1 MPEDPPPAA
10 CWVPDSVSLQATSP
24 GPLDNVTV
32 AVKDMISVAGH
43 VSSFGHPRWRATHS
57 PAQENAPVLSGLLAA
72 GASVTG
78 LAKLDQLAYSLIG
91 NAGEGVAPLNAR
103 YPSRFTGGSSSGPA
117 AAVAAG
123 LTEAGLGTDTAGSI
137 RVPAAA
143 CGLFGFRP
151 THGLVRT
158 RGVLPLAPSFDA
170 VGVLARRAA
179 LLGQVME
186 VLLASPEAAPGPMT
200 IRTVCV
206 PSDCLARVSPE
217 LSAAVQA
224 TAQAIAETC
233 GCAVSECSLSS
244 FSNEEVADLFAR
256 IQGREVWQTHG
267 SWLSG
272 NSQFLAPDVQS
283 RVQRAEALYRAGPD
297 QADEQ
302 AWRGYPPRLGEVLP
316 ADSVAVLPVIA
327 DLPPLRSAGPQE
339 LLAFRAA
346 ALRFT
351 APASLA
357 GRPELVVPVH
367 HRASGQRFGVGI
379 LGPQSGDLALL
390 RIARLICPEGD
401 ALAV

>member
-1 MPEDPPPAA
+1 MPEDTPPAA
-10 CWVPDSVSLQATSP
+10 CWVPDSVSLQATGR
-24 GPLDNVTV
+24 GPLDGVTV
-32 AVKDMISVAGH
+32 AVKDMIAVAGH
-43 VSSFGHPRWRATHS
+43 VSSFGHPRWRATH
-57 PAQENAPVLSGLLAA
+57 PASEENAPVLSGLLAA
-72 GASVTG
+72 GASVPG

-91 NAGEGVAPLNAR
+91 NAGEGLAPLNSR
-103 YPSRFTGGSSSGPA
+103 YPRRFTGGSSSGPA

-143 CGLFGFRP
+143 CALFGFRP
-151 THGLVRT
+151 THGLVST
-158 RGVLPLAPSFDA
+158 RGVLPLAPSFDV

-186 VLLASPEAAPGPMT
+186 VLLASSGAAPGMMT
-200 IRTVCV
+200 TRAVCV
-206 PSDCLARVSPE
+206 PSDCLAAVSPG

-224 TAQAIAETC
+224 TARAIAGAT
-233 GCAVSECSLSS
+233 GGAVSECSLRP
-244 FSNEEVADLFAR
+244 FINEEVAGLFAR

-272 NSQFLAPDVQS
+272 NSQFLAADVRS
-283 RVQRAEALYRAGPD
+283 RVERAEALSRAGPD

-302 AWRGYPPRLGEVLP
+302 AWRSYRARLGGVLP

-327 DLPPLRSAGPQE
+327 DLPPLRSAGPEE
-339 LLAFRAA
+339 LLAFRAGT
-346 ALRFT
+346 LRFT

-367 HRASGQRFGVGI
+367 HRASGQRFGVGV
-379 LGPQSGDLALL
+379 LGPESGDLALL
-390 RIARLICPEGD
+390 RIARLICPEGTE
-401 ALAV
+401 LAV

>member
-1 MPEDPPPAA
+1 MPEDTLPAA
-10 CWVPDSVSLQATSP
+10 CWVPDSVRLQATGH

-57 PAQENAPVLSGLLAA
+57 PGVEHAPALSSLLAA

-91 NAGEGVAPLNAR
+91 NAGEGVAPLNSQ
-103 YPSRFTGGSSSGPA
+103 YPGRFTGGSSSGPA

-151 THGLVRT
+151 THGLVST
-158 RGVLPLAPSFDA
+158 RGVLPLAPSFDV
-170 VGVLARRAA
+170 VGVLTRRAA
-179 LLGQVME
+179 LLGQIMD
-186 VLLASPEAAPGPMT
+186 VLLASSEGAAGPAPT
-200 IRTVCV
+200 RTVCV
-206 PSDCLARVSPE
+206 PSDGLAGVSPE
-217 LSAAVQA
+217 LSAAVA
-224 TAQAIAETC
+224 GTAEAIADAT
-233 GCAVSECSLSS
+233 GCAVSECSPSS
-244 FSNEEVADLFAR
+244 FINEEVADRFAR

-272 NSQFLAPDVQS
+272 NRQFLAPDVQS
-283 RVQRAEALYRAGPD
+283 RVERAEALSRAGPD

-302 AWRGYPPRLGEVLP
+302 AWRSYPPRLDRVLP

-327 DLPPLRSAGPQE
+327 DLPPLRSAGPEE
-339 LLAFRAA
+339 LLVFRAA

-379 LGPQSGDLALL
+379 LGPESGDLALL
-390 RIARLICPEGD
+390 RIARLICPD
-401 ALAV
+401 NTALAV

>member
-1 MPEDPPPAA
+1 MPEDTPPAA
-10 CWVPDSVSLQATSP
+10 CWVPDSVSLPATGR
-24 GPLDNVTV
+24 GPLDSVTV

-57 PAQENAPVLSGLLAA
+57 PRQENAPALSRLLAA

-91 NAGEGVAPLNAR
+91 NAGEGVAPLNSR
-103 YPSRFTGGSSSGPA
+103 YPGRFTGGSSSGPA

-151 THGLVRT
+151 THGLVST
-158 RGVLPLAPSFDA
+158 RGVLPLAPSFDV
-170 VGVLARRAA
+170 VGVLTRRAA

-186 VLLASPEAAPGPMT
+186 VLLASSAAPPGPVT
-200 IRTVCV
+200 VRTVWV
-206 PSDCLARVSPE
+206 PSDCLARVSPG
-217 LSAAVQA
+217 LSAAVRA
-224 TAQAIAETC
+224 TAQAIAGAC
-233 GCAVSECSLSS
+233 GCAVAECSLSS

-283 RVQRAEALYRAGPD
+283 RVQRAEALSRAGPD

-302 AWRGYPPRLGEVLP
+302 ARRSYPSRLGRVLP

-327 DLPPLRSAGPQE
+327 DLPPLRSAGPEE
-339 LLAFRAA
+339 LLAFRAGT
-346 ALRFT
+346 LRFT

-367 HRASGQRFGVGI
+367 HRSSGQRFGVGI
-379 LGPQSGDLALL
+379 LGPQAGDLALL
-390 RIARLICPEGD
+390 RIARLICPED
-401 ALAV
+401 TALAI